1 MLFNKRTI
9 YALLFYV
16 LIVTLIVISKPSLMF
31 NQSGSVK
38 PFGLGNEKTILS
50 LGIFC
55 AVMAVMCSYVFT
67 LVDVIFERS
76 ATVLT
81 YA

>member
-16 LIVTLIVISKPSLMF
+16 LVVTLIVVSKPSLMF
-31 NQSGSVK
+31 SHTGSVK
-38 PFGLGNEKTILS
+38 PFGVGDEKTILS

-55 AVMAVMCSYVFT
+55 SVMAIMCSYVFT

-76 ATVLT
+76 ALVLT